1 FGTGALH
8 TTRQIGS
15 ATLVGVMAF
24 AMRFLLDNGLGGVRV
39 GTTPLWVVLPL
50 MLSLDI
56 WYAISLRRTQRPP
69 SILST
74 AIVLTAVF
82 GVVCIPVISVVF
94 PFLPL
99 TPLNIVGM
107 LVGTFVVSLGI
118 TWFGRYLGG
127 LTSIEGTASAPAAAP
142 QTAEPRSWTNALLY
156 VAYLAFVI
164 FFVVTA
170 TPPA

>member
-1 FGTGALH
+1 MSYPIWMVAVFITFLVALFGTGALH

-56 WYAISLRRTQRPP
+56 WYAISLRRTQQPP

-74 AIVLTAVF
+74 ALVLTAVF
-82 GVVCIPVISVVF
+82 GVVCVPVISVVF

-99 TPLNIVGM
+99 TIPNVVGM
-107 LVGTFVVSLGI
+107 LVGTSSYRWGSRGSGAI
-118 TWFGRYLGG
+118 
-127 LTSIEGTASAPAAAP
+127 SAA
-142 QTAEPRSWTNALLY
+142 
-156 VAYLAFVI
+156 
-164 FFVVTA
+164 
-170 TPPA
+170 